1 MRVAIVAVALG
12 VISAGALAQVY
23 SWKDANGQ
31 MHYSDQPPREK
42 PESARKIE
50 TKLSPQADMESQRK
64 SQADKELDNR
74 KKQKQ
79 DQEVASKQ
87 EKAKQDAEERKKG
100 CAKAQAYVKAIESGQ
115 INSTISDD
123 GKTIPLSKEGLS
135 AELADA
141 RKSADSWCKDD
152 K

>member
-1 MRVAIVAVALG
+1 MRVAIVAFALG
-12 VISAGALAQVY
+12 LVSAGSLAQVY

-31 MHYSDQPPREK
+31 THYSDQPPREK
-42 PESARKIE
+42 PESARKLE
-50 TKLSPQADMESQRK
+50 TKQTPHTDVEAQRK
-64 SQADKELDNR
+64 TQADKDLDSR

-79 DQEVASKQ
+79 DQEIASKQ
-87 EKAKQDAEERKKG
+87 EKSKQDAEERRKG

-123 GKTIPLSKEGLS
+123 GKTVPLNKEGL
-135 AELADA
+135 ATELADA
-141 RKSADSWCKDD
+141 RKSADSWCKDE